1 MCGNPETSSAY
12 RSELSSLIAVLF
24 LATKICTRHQIESGK
39 TIIYCDNNGAIT
51 NVFHCTYT
59 GISQYLHTDSDLL
72 MAARELLATLP
83 VSVEAKWVKG
93 HSTAQTLSIQEKL
106 NILTNKLT
114 GNYARYPDPKFVPKW
129 MPMAR
134 PDFKSD
140 FFTMALMSLQNYIKH
155 SNKLNTP
162 CPSSNISCEK
172 PTGHNKFFNL

>member
-1 MCGNPETSSAY
+1 
-12 RSELSSLIAVLF
+12 
-24 LATKICTRHQIESGK
+24 
-39 TIIYCDNNGAIT
+39 
-51 NVFHCTYT
+51 
-59 GISQYLHTDSDLL
+59 

-93 HSTAQTLSIQEKL
+93 HSTAQTH
-106 NILTNKLT
+106 
-114 GNYARYPDPKFVPKW
+114 ARYPDPKFVPKW